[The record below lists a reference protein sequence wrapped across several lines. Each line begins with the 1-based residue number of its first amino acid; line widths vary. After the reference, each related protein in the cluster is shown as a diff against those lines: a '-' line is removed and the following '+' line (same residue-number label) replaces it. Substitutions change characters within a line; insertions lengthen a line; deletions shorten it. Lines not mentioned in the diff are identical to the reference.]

1 MSLIETVPL
10 TKRQKTQLKEVYSI
24 TEDDFLERIKTLKRN
39 GDFEGIVNL
48 LLNTNGISKR
58 VSKIIGEIS
67 FKELSELISTGLIS
81 NKMNREEELD
91 VVKSYKNKLHHLIRY
106 IDGISR
112 KSHLQMSVIP
122 TKGKTLYISDD
133 GTMASLAFGK
143 YYLEKTI
150 TAEDWR
156 VILDSIKSDY
166 DLDGTEVFY
175 NKIDEWIDGL
185 SEQQEIQKYSLLD
198 VIRNTNSKK
207 YYEETTLP
215 YEINKYT
222 VIQHIKDQQNANL
235 QPNPWIA
242 HNFYK
247 APAKAE
253 DLYDTE
259 FCGDNLLESHFSK
272 VIGIGTEPN
281 KSADRLFR
289 NYAKNSKKAL
299 FDVPFYTT
307 KGALMKVGKFED
319 IIGFNQYFSNYA
331 KNEHSTYGKWWYD
344 TYIKIVTEVSSASMI
359 DHISLIEIIKED
371 GWDSIRLHL
380 KDIKNKLGITS
391 SVGSWDD
398 LTPFKDDFGM
408 YISFVILGLHKL
420 YPTSLSRVENTNIKR
435 IKDKLI
441 TEIKNNLTTDLLKK
455 FKDSEGNRNWDA
467 RLKNV
472 WIPAIKEVKN
482 QLSGKKKSESVF
494 DKEVNHQKDFVKRI
508 ISNNGWGNVYYTYCH
523 TNNELVKVD
532 FNDTSKTFQGL
543 HCLAIDNG
551 GTAEDGV
558 IWGLTGDNGGSW
570 KYKNLNEEFNRPA
583 DYWYSL
589 ARRNKEMLHINSDS
603 LSSLQTN
610 FVNKFIE
617 LCEQVAVCELNYLK
631 KK

>member
-1 MSLIETVPL
+1 MIEAIPL

-24 TEDDFLERIKTLKRN
+24 TKKEFFNKLEILKQN
-39 GDFEGIVNL
+39 GDLREIVNL
-48 LLNTNGISKR
+48 LLNTHGLSKR
-58 VSKIIGEIS
+58 ESKVLDKIS
-67 FKELSELISTGLIS
+67 FKNLSELISTGLIS

-91 VVKSYKNKLHHLIRY
+91 VVKSYKNKIHHLIRY
-106 IDGISR
+106 VDGISR
-112 KSHLQMSVIP
+112 KSHLQLSLIP
-122 TKGKTLYISDD
+122 TKGETLYISDD

-150 TAEDWR
+150 TAQEWQ
-156 VILDSIKSDY
+156 VILDSIHSDY

-175 NKIDEWIDGL
+175 NRIYEWIDGL
-185 SEQQEIQKYSLLD
+185 SEQQEIQKYSLAD
-198 VIRNTNSKK
+198 VIKNTNSME
-207 YYEETTLP
+207 YYGETTLP
-215 YEINKYT
+215 YEINKFT
-222 VIQHIKDQQNANL
+222 VTQHIKDQQNANL

-259 FCGDNLLESHFSK
+259 FCGDALLESHFSK
-272 VIGIGTEPN
+272 VIGIGTDPN
-281 KSADRLFR
+281 TQADRLFR
-289 NYAKNSKKAL
+289 NYARNSKKAL

-307 KGALMKVGKFED
+307 KGAVMKVEKFED
-319 IIGFNQYFSNYA
+319 IIGFNQYFDNYA
-331 KNEHSTYGKWWYD
+331 KHENNIYGKWWYD
-344 TYIKIVTEVSSASMI
+344 TYMKVVTEVSLKDMI
-359 DHISLIEIIKED
+359 SHISLIELIKEE

-380 KDIKNKLGITS
+380 KTIKDKLGITS

-420 YPTSLSRVENTNIKR
+420 YPTSLSRTEKTNIKR

-441 TEIKNNLTTDLLKK
+441 NEIKNNLTTDLLTT
-455 FKDSEGNRNWDA
+455 FKENDGYRNWEA
-467 RLKNV
+467 RLDNV
-472 WIPAIKEVKN
+472 WTPAIKSVHN
-482 QLSGKKKSESVF
+482 QLTGKKKSESVF

-508 ISNNGWGNVYYTYCH
+508 ISNNGWGSVYYAYCH
-523 TNNELVKVD
+523 TNSELVKID
-532 FNDTSKTFQGL
+532 FNDTKKSFQGL
-543 HCLAIDNG
+543 HCIAVDNG

-570 KYKNLNEEFNRPA
+570 KYKNLNEEFNTPS

-589 ARRNKEMLHINSDS
+589 SNRKREMLYINLDALSPLQINS
-603 LSSLQTN
+603 LK
-610 FVNKFIE
+610 KFIE
-617 LCEQVAVCELNYLK
+617 LCEQIAINELNYLK
-631 KK
+631 KSN